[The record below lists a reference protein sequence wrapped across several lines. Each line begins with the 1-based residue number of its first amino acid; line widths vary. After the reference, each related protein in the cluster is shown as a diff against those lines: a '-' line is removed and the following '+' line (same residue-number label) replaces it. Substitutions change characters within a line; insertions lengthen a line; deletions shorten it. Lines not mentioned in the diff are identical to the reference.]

1 MVFDDKLGKYVDE
14 YNGLVFTWEDPD
26 EDRSEDEKRIADKY
40 YSHIDDIARFMLP
53 DLIEIY
59 GDVTIEEVKEKLGK
73 PLIDYDNGT
82 VTYLEQSFDGDHIF
96 EFEFLDDE
104 FEDLQY
110 FSIDG

>member
-26 EDRSEDEKRIADKY
+26 ADRSEDEKRIADKY

-82 VTYLEQSFDGDHIF
+82 VTYLEQSFDGDHLF
-96 EFEFLDDE
+96 EFEFLDDK